1 MEHESMPFGI
11 KLSAFFATIFILTYA
26 VAAIAPESSEDA
38 RIKLEYAALS
48 Y

>member
-1 MEHESMPFGI
+1 MDHESMPFGI
-11 KLSAFFATIFILTYA
+11 KLSAFLAAIAILTFA
-26 VAAIAPESSEDA
+26 VAAIAPQSSEDA